1 MTRSNKNH
9 TMDLEALGGLN
20 MKYSMSVTKGMGNQ
34 KHNLREQYKH
44 PQNVDFERTKDNMV
58 LRNTDMREAYH
69 QIFDRAVADYNAR
82 QKRSDRKIKD
92 YYSKIANSK
101 KEKLFHELVIQI
113 GNFYEH
119 PGNEQT
125 NQIYKEF
132 LKTFE
137 ERNPQMKVVGAYIH
151 NDESTPHMHIDY
163 IPIAKYSRGQSL
175 RVANNRAIEQMGYE
189 NWEAWKD
196 SQMANLE
203 KICLNH
209 DISRQVMHDNS
220 RHVSVKTY
228 KNMQKL
234 ASERLSLQSNIN
246 IPMKAEKA
254 VIGLNFKREDV
265 YRAETVNE
273 YMLNLE
279 NDKKILL
286 AEIDELKNVVDEQ
299 NHKIEEMKGKRYIQ
313 ENATLRKEL
322 RIQKEQNEEIGKVGL
337 KVQQE
342 KMLLSHQL
350 QESNSAIFDLKEEL
364 KQTKYELS
372 TRDEFLN
379 DMGLWEVYRRF
390 YLKLD
395 DKLTL
400 VKDSIFALKETYAKI
415 MNRIKNP
422 RGVNSRIEES
432 KKRIQSEQKKY
443 HSHQHSK
450 DGMSL

>member
-44 PQNVDFERTKDNMV
+44 PQNVDFERTKDNIV

-69 QIFDRAVADYNAR
+69 QIFDKAVADYNAR

-196 SQMANLE
+196 SQMKSLE
-203 KICLNH
+203 E
-209 DISRQVMHDNS
+209 ISRDLGIEREEMGDFS
-220 RHVSVKTY
+220 RHLSVRAY
-228 KNMQKL
+228 KMAQNL
-234 ASERLSLQSNIN
+234 ASKQLSREVDIEMPDIALKPVQ
-246 IPMKAEKA
+246 AH
-254 VIGLNFKREDV
+254 IGLNFKTE
-265 YRAETVNE
+265 
-273 YMLNLE
+273 
-279 NDKKILL
+279 
-286 AEIDELKNVVDEQ
+286 
-299 NHKIEEMKGKRYIQ
+299 
-313 ENATLRKEL
+313 
-322 RIQKEQNEEIGKVGL
+322 
-337 KVQQE
+337 
-342 KMLLSHQL
+342 
-350 QESNSAIFDLKEEL
+350 
-364 KQTKYELS
+364 
-372 TRDEFLN
+372 
-379 DMGLWEVYRRF
+379 EVYRKSDVDKEIAR
-390 YLKLD
+390 LA
-395 DKLTL
+395 DKLEDVTKEYVHTRQISELQQFDIDEMREEVKYLNEKPYRKENRQLCDRIEALEKDNRKLQTNVKNLSARNSELLRECSELNETL
-400 VKDSIFALKETYAKI
+400 DEVYEKEKEMKETFDITFGFLDTFGLTDALEIYAKAI
-415 MNRIKNP
+415 KENRKPNLLEICDNIKSSIQKVYIRIKE
-422 RGVNSRIEES
+422 RIARLSR
-432 KKRIQSEQKKY
+432 
-443 HSHQHSK
+443 
-450 DGMSL
+450 

>member
-1 MTRSNKNH
+1 
-9 TMDLEALGGLN
+9 

-44 PQNVDFERTKDNMV
+44 PQNVDFERTKDNIV

-69 QIFDRAVADYNAR
+69 QIFDKAVADYNAR

-196 SQMANLE
+196 SQMKSLE
-203 KICLNH
+203 E
-209 DISRQVMHDNS
+209 ISRDLGIEREEMGDFS
-220 RHVSVKTY
+220 RHLSVRAY
-228 KNMQKL
+228 KMAQNL
-234 ASERLSLQSNIN
+234 ASKQLSREVDIEMPDIALKPVQ
-246 IPMKAEKA
+246 AH
-254 VIGLNFKREDV
+254 IGLNFKTE
-265 YRAETVNE
+265 
-273 YMLNLE
+273 
-279 NDKKILL
+279 
-286 AEIDELKNVVDEQ
+286 
-299 NHKIEEMKGKRYIQ
+299 
-313 ENATLRKEL
+313 
-322 RIQKEQNEEIGKVGL
+322 
-337 KVQQE
+337 
-342 KMLLSHQL
+342 
-350 QESNSAIFDLKEEL
+350 
-364 KQTKYELS
+364 
-372 TRDEFLN
+372 
-379 DMGLWEVYRRF
+379 EVYRKSDVDKEIAR
-390 YLKLD
+390 LA
-395 DKLTL
+395 DKLEDVTKEYVHTRQISELQQFDIDEMREEVKYLNEKPYRKENRQLCDRIEALEKDNRKLQTNVKNLSARNSELLRECSELNETL
-400 VKDSIFALKETYAKI
+400 DEVYEKEKEMKETFDITFGFLDTFGLTDALEIYAKAI
-415 MNRIKNP
+415 KENRKPNLLEICDNIKSSIQKVYIRIKE
-422 RGVNSRIEES
+422 RIARLSR
-432 KKRIQSEQKKY
+432 
-443 HSHQHSK
+443 
-450 DGMSL
+450 